1 MDATLVR
8 SIFERGAPLSL
19 HINRFIDRVQGQD
32 ARGGRDL
39 VLTMTEA
46 KDLLADIT
54 RLLLDLQTVR
64 SAAVNTNSEE
74 TITIQMDGGSY

>member
-1 MDATLVR
+1 M
-8 SIFERGAPLSL
+8 SL

-54 RLLLDLQTVR
+54 RLLLDLQTAR
-64 SAAVNTNSEE
+64 STAVNTNSEE

>member
-1 MDATLVR
+1 V
-8 SIFERGAPLSL
+8 SL

-39 VLTMTEA
+39 VMSMVEA

-54 RLLLDLQTVR
+54 RLLLELETVR
-64 SAAVNTNSEE
+64 RAVVNTNSEE
-74 TITIQMDGGSY
+74 TITIKMDGGSF

>member
-1 MDATLVR
+1 M
-8 SIFERGAPLSL
+8 SL

-54 RLLLDLQTVR
+54 RLLLDLQTAR

>member
-1 MDATLVR
+1 MDRTLVG
-8 SIFERGAPLSL
+8 SIFERGTPLSL

-54 RLLLDLQTVR
+54 RLLLDLQTAR
-64 SAAVNTNSEE
+64 STAVNTNSEE

>member
-1 MDATLVR
+1 M
-8 SIFERGAPLSL
+8 SL

-32 ARGGRDL
+32 ARGGRDW

-54 RLLLDLQTVR
+54 RLLLDLETIR
-64 SAAVNTNSEE
+64 SIAVNTRSEE
-74 TITIQMDGGSY
+74 TITIKMDGGSF

>member
-1 MDATLVR
+1 M
-8 SIFERGAPLSL
+8 SL

-39 VLTMTEA
+39 VMSMVEA

-54 RLLLDLQTVR
+54 RLLLELETVR
-64 SAAVNTNSEE
+64 QAVVNTNSEE
-74 TITIQMDGGSY
+74 TITIKMDGGSF

>member
-1 MDATLVR
+1 MAGSV
-8 SIFERGAPLSL
+8 FERGTPLSL

-54 RLLLDLQTVR
+54 RLLLDLETARRATVDAH
-64 SAAVNTNSEE
+64 SQE
-74 TITIQMDGGSY
+74 TITVKMDGGSY

>member
-1 MDATLVR
+1 
-8 SIFERGAPLSL
+8 
-19 HINRFIDRVQGQD
+19 
-32 ARGGRDL
+32 
-39 VLTMTEA
+39 MTEA

>member
-1 MDATLVR
+1 V
-8 SIFERGAPLSL
+8 SL

-39 VLTMTEA
+39 IMTMTEA

-54 RLLLDLQTVR
+54 RLLLDLETVR
-64 SAAVNTNSEE
+64 RDVVNTRSDE
-74 TITIQMDGGSY
+74 TITIKMDGGSF

>member
-1 MDATLVR
+1 
-8 SIFERGAPLSL
+8 
-19 HINRFIDRVQGQD
+19 VQGQD

-64 SAAVNTNSEE
+64 SSAVNTNSEE
-74 TITIQMDGGSY
+74 TITIRMDGGSY

>member
-1 MDATLVR
+1 M
-8 SIFERGAPLSL
+8 SL

-39 VLTMTEA
+39 VMSMADA

-54 RLLLDLQTVR
+54 RLLLNLETVR
-64 SAAVNTNSEE
+64 QAAVNANSEE
-74 TITIQMDGGSY
+74 TITIKMDGGSF

>member
-1 MDATLVR
+1 V
-8 SIFERGAPLSL
+8 SL

-54 RLLLDLQTVR
+54 RLLLNLETVR
-64 SAAVNTNSEE
+64 QDAVNTRSEE
-74 TITIQMDGGSY
+74 TVTIKMDGGSF